1 MNWIDYV
8 FIYLVVNLSVVTS
21 MLFFRIYDNYV
32 RFKKAKETIEM
43 LREQIESE
51 LEFRNIVSK
60 IDLDGNLND

>member
-1 MNWIDYV
+1 VNWIDYV

>member
-32 RFKKAKETIEM
+32 RFKKAKETIEI